1 MLESCF
7 YVYIIFAVFF
17 LCWPITFF
25 VQRISSAIFCQH
37 LKVIKEIELEQLYIS
52 VVSWKSDAE
61 QSLMNRALAFNAAP
75 VLCFSG
81 APATAS
87 AASPVSAF
95 WVPAASSVAGEA
107 SPSLPVPEALPYR
120 CPPRSHG
127 PGAEPDALGA
137 AALSQRLRLLRQPF
151 VRRTLLQVPQ
161 GHGQEPGG

>member
-1 MLESCF
+1 MLESCL
-7 YVYIIFAVFF
+7 YVYIVFAVF
-17 LCWPITFF
+17 LCWPITF

-95 WVPAASSVAGEA
+95 
-107 SPSLPVPEALPYR
+107 
-120 CPPRSHG
+120 
-127 PGAEPDALGA
+127 
-137 AALSQRLRLLRQPF
+137 
-151 VRRTLLQVPQ
+151 
-161 GHGQEPGG
+161 